1 MPKDL
6 NFWDS
11 EAWAPILIIGLL
23 LVSMLAAHMIIRSV
37 KPLRRMLIPSSVL
50 AGMILLVISTVTKLI
65 TGSYLFDL
73 PVFSPGENGIG
84 ILELVTYHCL
94 GLGFVA
100 TALRSSDKKITK
112 ARAGEVFDTGVTTV
126 LTYLIQA
133 ILGLV
138 VTIIAASFITG
149 LFSGSGLLLA
159 FGFGQGTGQALN
171 YGNIYETESGFVGG
185 KSFGLTVAA
194 LGFLT
199 ANIYGVIY
207 MNILKRKG
215 KLVLAD
221 KESPETLDV
230 NEVQGADEIP
240 MISTMDKLT
249 MNIAI
254 VVLVYAI
261 SYGLMILVGH
271 FVGDGLRATIFGFNF
286 LFGTLIAILLKKIIG
301 SFRKKGLVH
310 HTYTSNFMLNRV
322 SGLLFDIMIV
332 AGIGAIEIDLIA
344 QYWHVLL
351 IMALLGGFLTFFYN
365 LFVARRLF
373 GGYAYEQFFAMFGML
388 TGTASTGMILL
399 REVDPEFKTPAAD
412 NLIFQNL
419 PAIVF
424 GFPLMLL
431 ASYVKAGGDTVYIT
445 FAVLL
450 AAFIVLN
457 VVLFRRSIFKR
468 RGASA

>member
-1 MPKDL
+1 MPKEL
-6 NFWDS
+6 NFWDY
-11 EAWAPILIIGLL
+11 EAWSPILIIGLL
-23 LVSMLAAHMIIRSV
+23 LISMLAAHMIIRSV
-37 KPLRRMLIPSSVL
+37 KPLRKMLIPSSVL
-50 AGMILLVISTVTKLI
+50 AGMILLTISTITKLVW
-65 TGSYLFDL
+65 GDYLFNL
-73 PVFSPGENGIG
+73 PIFSPGRNGIG

-100 TALRSSDKKITK
+100 TALRTTEKKINK
-112 ARAGEVFDTGVTTV
+112 KRAGEVFDAGVTTV
-126 LTYLIQA
+126 LTYLMQA

-138 VTIIAASFITG
+138 VTIIAAKFITG
-149 LFSGSGLLLA
+149 LFDGSGLLLA

-171 YGNIYETESGFVGG
+171 YGNIYELDSGFVGG
-185 KSFGLTVAA
+185 KSFGLTIAA

-215 KLVLAD
+215 KLVLPD
-221 KESPETLDV
+221 KEETEVLSGE
-230 NEVQGADEIP
+230 EVQARDEIP

-249 MNIAI
+249 MNIGI

-261 SYGLMILVGH
+261 SYGLMILVGN
-271 FVGDGLRATIFGFNF
+271 FVGEGLRATIFGFNF

-301 SFRKKGLVH
+301 SFRKKGVVH
-310 HTYTSNFMLNRV
+310 HNYTSNFMLNRV
-322 SGLLFDIMIV
+322 SGLLFDVMIV

-351 IMALLGGFLTFFYN
+351 ILAVIGGASTFFFN
-365 LFVARRLF
+365 RFVARKLF
-373 GGYAYEQFFAMFGML
+373 GEYAYEQFFAMFGML

-412 NLIFQNL
+412 NLIFQTL

-424 GFPLMLL
+424 GFPIMLL
-431 ASYVKAGGDTVYIT
+431 ASYIKAGGAAVYIT
-445 FAVLL
+445 L
-450 AAFIVLN
+450 AALVAIFCVLN
-457 VVLFRRSIFKR
+457 LILFRRSIFCRKK
-468 RGASA
+468 ATK